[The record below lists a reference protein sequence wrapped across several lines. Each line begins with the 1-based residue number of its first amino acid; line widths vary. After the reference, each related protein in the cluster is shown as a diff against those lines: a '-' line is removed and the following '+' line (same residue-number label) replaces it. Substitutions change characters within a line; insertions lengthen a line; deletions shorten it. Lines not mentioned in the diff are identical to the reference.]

1 MEIIAVQAF
10 ATPVNLP
17 EILVNIAIEVSNSP
31 KTTANAVSD
40 ASSFLLS
47 ISESTRI
54 DATNIAI
61 AVAIFINVSAFI
73 LVWKASRQPR
83 TLSRIPIALSLKVP
97 AVLVML
103 LKPLINLVISTK
115 IPPRVNEFKK
125 SIIPLKSVLAIFSIS
140 PPANCPTIF
149 TIAEPTVT
157 IIFHKVSKNLKKLPF
172 ARASPIASKACI
184 MPSRIFSATPLKEAI
199 LSRTLPKS
207 AWKSSKPGDTN
218 FSLTT

>member
-73 LVWKASRQPR
+73 LV
-83 TLSRIPIALSLKVP
+83 
-97 AVLVML
+97 
-103 LKPLINLVISTK
+103 
-115 IPPRVNEFKK
+115 
-125 SIIPLKSVLAIFSIS
+125 
-140 PPANCPTIF
+140 
-149 TIAEPTVT
+149 
-157 IIFHKVSKNLKKLPF
+157 
-172 ARASPIASKACI
+172 
-184 MPSRIFSATPLKEAI
+184 
-199 LSRTLPKS
+199 
-207 AWKSSKPGDTN
+207 
-218 FSLTT
+218 